1 MLPRPSPTAGPV
13 LRRGYLIVVPRPM
26 PAAPLVFFQVLG
38 RAAQVSAVAAAQ
50 SQQKKDN
57 STDVQMKRTNFTRV

>member
-1 MLPRPSPTAGPV
+1 
-13 LRRGYLIVVPRPM
+13 M